1 MTKIVVVDKDDNV
14 VGVVEKSEAL
24 SKGLVRRIARIFVF
38 NAKGELFLQRR
49 SNNVETYPN
58 TQDQSAGGHVDEG
71 ESYDE
76 AAKRELSEELGI
88 EDVEL
93 KKVTKFYTEQ
103 DYGGRILRE
112 FSMLYTTQ
120 FDGDMKLSK
129 REIMDG
135 LLHPFVKIN

>member
-1 MTKIVVVDKDDNV
+1 M
-14 VGVVEKSEAL
+14 
-24 SKGLVRRIARIFVF
+24 
-38 NAKGELFLQRR
+38 
-49 SNNVETYPN
+49 
-58 TQDQSAGGHVDEG
+58 
-71 ESYDE
+71 
-76 AAKRELSEELGI
+76 SEELGI

-135 LLHPFVKIN
+135 LWHPLVKIDEMINRNIDDFPPGFVKAFKEYKKSLSSN